1 MKVKTLRDLRQE
13 EFANIW
19 LRKKRGI
26 LNLCPRMGKCRT
38 SINVLRKLNP
48 NSVLI
53 AYPDNK
59 IKDSWQAD
67 FEELDYDD
75 SNVTY
80 TTHLS
85 LKKYADKKFDLV
97 IVD

>member
-1 MKVKTLRDLRQE
+1 MTIRDKRQK
-13 EFANIW
+13 EFADVW
-19 LRKKRGI
+19 MKKKHGI
-26 LNLCPRMGKCRT
+26 LLLAPRFGKCRT

-48 NSVLI
+48 NTVLI

-59 IKDSWQAD
+59 IKESWQAD
-67 FEELDYDD
+67 FEELNYDD